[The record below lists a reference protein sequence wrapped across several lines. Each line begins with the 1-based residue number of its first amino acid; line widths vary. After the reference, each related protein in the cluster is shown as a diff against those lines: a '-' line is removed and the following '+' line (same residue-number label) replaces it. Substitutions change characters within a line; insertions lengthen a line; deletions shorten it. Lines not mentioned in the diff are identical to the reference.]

1 MRVTRGPLILLALL
15 ATPAAAQDYL
25 VWLHFGN
32 DDCVVSDAG
41 CFRTA
46 ADRERRRYSTHPEAP
61 VLRIAAGGRGW
72 VRKGA
77 ARDAFVVV
85 RRPGVRLA
93 TGVPLGDDEEGFEV
107 AIDSADNGRAVVD
120 VKARMTNLAAA
131 SRITARLG
139 VWERA
144 VTLADGRTLL
154 IRIER
159 AP

>member
-1 MRVTRGPLILLALL
+1 M
-15 ATPAAAQDYL
+15 
-25 VWLHFGN
+25 
-32 DDCVVSDAG
+32 
-41 CFRTA
+41 
-46 ADRERRRYSTHPEAP
+46 
-61 VLRIAAGGRGW
+61 
-72 VRKGA
+72 
-77 ARDAFVVV
+77 
-85 RRPGVRLA
+85 RLA